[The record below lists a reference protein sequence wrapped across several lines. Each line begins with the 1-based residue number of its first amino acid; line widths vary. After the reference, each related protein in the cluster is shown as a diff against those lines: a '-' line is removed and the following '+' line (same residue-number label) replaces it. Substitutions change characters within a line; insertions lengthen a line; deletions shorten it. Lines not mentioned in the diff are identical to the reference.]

1 MANAQSKLEI
11 SAHAEMAWLTVK
23 DFAGVCKILPM
34 FDMLE
39 CNGNTPGAIR
49 KLASADGVLIERLE
63 SLDNSARVLC
73 YSIIEPTTPMSGYVG
88 KIEVRDIGARSGEVA
103 WSSTFEAVGL
113 PDDQVIALLEGIYA
127 SGLTNLAKLHS

>member
-1 MANAQSKLEI
+1 MVNAQSKLEI
-11 SAHAEMAWLTVK
+11 AAPAKAVWLTVK
-23 DFAGVCKILPM
+23 DFSGICKILPM

-39 CNGNTPGAIR
+39 CNGNTPGSIR

-73 YSIIEPTTPMSGYVG
+73 YSIIEPTTPMNGYLG
-88 KIEVRDIGARSGEVA
+88 KIDVRDLGARGCEVA

-113 PDDQVIALLEGIYA
+113 PGDQVIALVEGIYA
-127 SGLTNLAKLHS
+127 TGLTNLAKLHT